1 MDLKNMGEPKIKI
14 VAMPKDTNPAGNIF
28 GGWILAQIDKAGAVA
43 AREVAPIRV
52 VTISFKEVIFK
63 EPVFVG
69 DLVSCYAKII
79 GVGKTS
85 IRVKVDVIVQR
96 LNEDNKVVKIPV
108 TSAEV
113 TYVSVDRAGNKRVID
128 EDLKKF
134 VGFRLE

>member
-14 VAMPKDTNPAGNIF
+14 VAMPRDTNPAGNIF

-85 IRVKVDVIVQR
+85 IKVKVDVIVQR

-128 EDLKKF
+128 EDLKKIY
-134 VGFRLE
+134 GF

>member
-14 VAMPKDTNPAGNIF
+14 VAMPRDTNPAGNIF

-85 IRVKVDVIVQR
+85 IKVKVDVIVQR
-96 LNEDNKVVKIPV
+96 LNEDNKIVKIPV

-128 EDLKKF
+128 EELKKLC
-134 VGFRLE
+134 GF

>member
-128 EDLKKF
+128 EELKKLC
-134 VGFRLE
+134 GF